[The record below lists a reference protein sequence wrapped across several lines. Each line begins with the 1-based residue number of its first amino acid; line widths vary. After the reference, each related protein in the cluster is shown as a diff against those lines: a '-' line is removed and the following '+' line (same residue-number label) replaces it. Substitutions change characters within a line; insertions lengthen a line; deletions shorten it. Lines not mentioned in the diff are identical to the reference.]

1 MLDTLPPEDVQR
13 NAIRIGESV
22 RAALYHML
30 DYIENHNETD
40 EQYIDPA
47 ALVQSA
53 GIKFVKPTGTMI
65 AGIMSQFN
73 ILLVQVVPVEP
84 THTLGLILEQGY
96 HVVPTHL
103 IAAWKQI
110 ILEAHAAA
118 VQEIL
123 DALAEEEAGEEVEMG
138 EGEGDPALAAAGDS
152 EPASESEEV

>member
-30 DYIENHNETD
+30 DYIENHNATD
-40 EQYIDPA
+40 EQYVDPSA
-47 ALVQSA
+47 IVQSA
-53 GIKFVKPTGTMI
+53 AIKFVKPTGTMI

-110 ILEAHAAA
+110 ILEAHATT

-123 DALAEEEAGEEVEMG
+123 ETLAEEQAGIEEDG
-138 EGEGDPALAAAGDS
+138 SEGEPSQS
-152 EPASESEEV
+152 ESAPASESEEV

>member
-1 MLDTLPPEDVQR
+1 MIEALSPEDVQR
-13 NAIRIGESV
+13 NAVRISESV
-22 RAALYHML
+22 RAALFHML

-47 ALVQSA
+47 AIVQSA

-73 ILLVQVVPVEP
+73 ILLVQVVPIEP
-84 THTLGLILEQGY
+84 THTLGFILEQGY
-96 HVVPTHL
+96 HVIPTNL

-110 ILEAHAAA
+110 ILEAHAAT

-123 DALAEEEAGEEVEMG
+123 QALAEDQMGEEEEVGDGEPAPEQ
-138 EGEGDPALAAAGDS
+138 EGEGSPV
-152 EPASESEEV
+152 SESEEV

>member
-1 MLDTLPPEDVQR
+1 MIEALSPEDVQR
-13 NAIRIGESV
+13 NAMRISESV
-22 RAALYHML
+22 RAALFHML

-47 ALVQSA
+47 VILQSA

-73 ILLVQVVPVEP
+73 ILLVQVVPIEP

-96 HVVPTHL
+96 HVVPTNL

-110 ILEAHAAA
+110 ILDAHAAA
-118 VQEIL
+118 VAEIL
-123 DALAEEEAGEEVEMG
+123 DALAAEQMGEEVEVG
-138 EGEGDPALAAAGDS
+138 EGEGDAAAPS
-152 EPASESEEV
+152 EDGASGSEEV